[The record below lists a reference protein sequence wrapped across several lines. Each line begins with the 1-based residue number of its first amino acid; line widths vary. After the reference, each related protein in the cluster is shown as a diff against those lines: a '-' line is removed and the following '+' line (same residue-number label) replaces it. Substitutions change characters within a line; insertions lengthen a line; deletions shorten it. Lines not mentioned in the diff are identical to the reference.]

1 MSPASSGG
9 VSSSVAWTAARIS
22 ESGLSSGAADLRA
35 VELEL
40 AREAGHEVAAADRGG
55 QLGLERRRGADGE
68 LDASALCEPIAV
80 TSAPRM

>member
-22 ESGLSSGAADLRA
+22 ESGLSSAARISALSSSSSRGRPETRSRPRTVVVSSDSSGAAEPMASLI
-35 VELEL
+35 
-40 AREAGHEVAAADRGG
+40 
-55 QLGLERRRGADGE
+55 
-68 LDASALCEPIAV
+68 ASALCEPIAV